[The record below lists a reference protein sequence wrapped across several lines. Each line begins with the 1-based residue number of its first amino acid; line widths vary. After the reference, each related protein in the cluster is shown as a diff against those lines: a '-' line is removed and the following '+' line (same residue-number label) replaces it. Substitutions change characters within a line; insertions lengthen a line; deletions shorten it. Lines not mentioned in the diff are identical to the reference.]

1 MVAFMSGT
9 VLAMNIWSGKRA
21 GHSPHAEDLAGYEHC
36 LATFIHA
43 SDTYVH

>member
-1 MVAFMSGT
+1 MSGT

-21 GHSPHAEDLAGYEHC
+21 GHSPHAEDLAGYEQC
-36 LATFIHA
+36 LTTFIHA